1 MGLLSVEKD
10 LKITGPFEFCFFG
23 EFSGCLGTF
32 PQSACRTP
40 NPYPSIPFLLIE
52 MKIINVKLI

>member
-23 EFSGCLGTF
+23 EFSECFGYF
-32 PQSACRTP
+32 PTKC
-40 NPYPSIPFLLIE
+40 
-52 MKIINVKLI
+52 V